1 MFKYLFFPHRIH
13 TLPEAFVLVAHKLSF
28 LSKSAERL
36 LLKDAGIAVK
46 IIKYCWLKNHI
57 ARIDGR
63 AVLCGFLA
71 ERADSTLDADVEDA
85 FGLVEV
91 DGGECRDLSVAAV
104 ECDEF
109 PDVDVT
115 DTVSVGH
122 EEGLVADVFLYA
134 ADASAGHG
142 AEAGI
147 DDGHAPW
154 LGMLFVQDDLLPV
167 AIVECHITRIEE
179 IVVEPF
185 LDHLLFVAGT
195 YDEIPH
201 AIVRVFFHDVPEDG
215 PAADLDH
222 GFGLILRFFTDTRA
236 ETACQDDCFH
246 FISPLTFL
254 MRNFVPF
261 FNQF

>member
-1 MFKYLFFPHRIH
+1 M
-13 TLPEAFVLVAHKLSF
+13 LVAHELPVFCELFKRCL
-28 LSKSAERL
+28 LEDAIIPVEVAEDFRL
-36 LLKDAGIAVK
+36 E
-46 IIKYCWLKNHI
+46 NHI

-71 ERADSTLDADVEDA
+71 KRADSTLDADVEDA

-91 DGGECRDLSVAAV
+91 DGGECRDFSVAAV
-104 ECDEF
+104 ERDEF
-109 PDVDVT
+109 LDVDVT

-154 LGMLFVQDDLLPV
+154 LGVLLVQDDLLPV

-195 YDEIPH
+195 DDEIPH
-201 AIVRVFFHDVPEDG
+201 AVVGVFFHDVPEDG